1 VVRPRTWD
9 VSLDGWDHV
18 VTYTPRR
25 SDVEMS
31 LFAVD
36 GRPIP
41 IAWHPEK
48 ETSGKR
54 HSRAD
59 FELGNHRGAF
69 HWRFSQR
76 PSRGRLLWL
85 FVQLLGA
92 LGGAGSTDPD
102 DDQVLTVDVDLWLT
116 VDGRQVAA
124 RGEST
129 PTPATP
135 TPSVPETSDE
145 VHPEQAKSVASV
157 RLRRFGP
164 LGVGIIGAIA
174 AGWLAVAT
182 SAATSA
188 GIGPAEVAAAIAAGW
203 LAVAPGYLAIVASGA
218 IGGLL
223 VPTRRSYL
231 GVLGGVA
238 LVLLAATSWFELTI
252 TSNPEDAG
260 YFVITIAIAAVLVGV
275 GWLAGRFVA
284 LVIGRR

>member
-145 VHPEQAKSVASV
+145 VHPEQARSVASV

-164 LGVGIIGAIA
+164 LGAGISGAIA
-174 AGWLAVAT
+174 AGWLAVAQV
-182 SAATSA
+182 A
-188 GIGPAEVAAAIAAGW
+188 GPI
-203 LAVAPGYLAIVASGA
+203 YLAIVVSGA

-223 VPTRRSYL
+223 VPNRRSYL

-238 LVLLAATSWFELTI
+238 LVLLAAVSWSELTI

-260 YFVITIAIAAVLVGV
+260 YFVITIAIAAVLVGI